1 MQDYERLYVRAK
13 DEQLMALF
21 ASLCPEPK
29 RSELMELS
37 DFEAALTGCGVREPL
52 FEEILEAWKPKITDY
67 PTGLRLLETYAKHTD
82 IKISVCERLLEIVED
97 PSELLDLGKLV
108 PFELKEKII
117 LKLLKINSPEGAIW
131 VRLSDVCRSESDL
144 WAEVADFLESNCPTV
159 GHAIALFRLGNERQK
174 QKAEQVLEKLQAGFS
189 DRWEACLWEKVLP
202 FDRLFDLAMT
212 VADYRLLAEK
222 STGQER
228 LNVLNKIV
236 QYLQTTEDGCWLYRQ
251 VESGSPVSTAA
262 ITFLRLQPNNVEK
275 WQAVLQ
281 VAREGSSLRQEA
293 IERLQVLST
302 TFADW
307 RWLYEQ
313 EPGLRSE
320 LLRRLLATAET
331 FADLQWV
338 YERCSGNRLLSE
350 QVLERLVGLAVTK
363 EECLYVWEH
372 FPTDSD
378 TAKNLAFRCLMS

>member
-1 MQDYERLYVRAK
+1 L
-13 DEQLMALF
+13 
-21 ASLCPEPK
+21 
-29 RSELMELS
+29 
-37 DFEAALTGCGVREPL
+37 
-52 FEEILEAWKPKITDY
+52 
-67 PTGLRLLETYAKHTD
+67 
-82 IKISVCERLLEIVED
+82 
-97 PSELLDLGKLV
+97 
-108 PFELKEKII
+108 ELKEKIV
-117 LKLLKINSPEGAIW
+117 LKVLKINPIEGALW
-131 VRLSDVCRSESDL
+131 VRLSDVYRSEWEL
-144 WAEVADFLESNCPTV
+144 WAEVADFLEGNCPTV

-174 QKAEQVLEKLQAGFS
+174 AKAEQALEKLNAGFS
-189 DRWEACLWEKVLP
+189 AWWEACLWEKVLP
-202 FDRLFDLAMT
+202 FDRLYDLATT

-236 QYLQTTEDGCWLYRQ
+236 QHLQTTEEGCWLYRQ
-251 VESGSPVSTAA
+251 VEPGSPISAAA
-262 ITFLRLQPNNVEK
+262 ITFLRLQPNNVDK
-275 WQAVLQ
+275 WKAVSE
-281 VAREGSSLRQEA
+281 VAREGSLLRQEA

-302 TFADW
+302 NFEDW

-313 EPGLRSE
+313 EPSLRNE

-378 TAKNLAFRCLMS
+378 TAKNLAFRCLSS

>member
-1 MQDYERLYVRAK
+1 MQDYERLYERAK
-13 DEQLMALF
+13 AENLMPLF

-29 RSELMELS
+29 RSELMDLS
-37 DFEAALTGCGVREPL
+37 DFETALTGCGFREPL
-52 FEEILEAWKPKITDY
+52 CEEILDAWKPKIRDY
-67 PTGLRLLETYAKHTD
+67 PTGLRLLETYAKRSD
-82 IKISVCERLLEIVED
+82 VLFSVSERLLEILDD
-97 PSELLDLGKLV
+97 PTELLDLSKLV

-117 LKLLKINSPEGAIW
+117 LKLLKINSPEGANW
-131 VRLSDVCRSESDL
+131 VRLSDVCRSEWEL
-144 WAEVADFLESNCPTV
+144 WAEVADFLESNCPTI

-174 QKAEQVLEKLQAGFS
+174 TKAEQALEKLNAGFS
-189 DRWEACLWEKVLP
+189 AWWEACLWEKELP
-202 FDRLFDLAMT
+202 FDRLFDLATT

-222 STGQER
+222 SSGQER

-236 QYLQTTEDGCWLYRQ
+236 QHLQTTEDGCWLYRQ
-251 VESGSPVSTAA
+251 VEPGSPVSTAA
-262 ITFLRLQPNNVEK
+262 LTFLRLQPNNVEK

-281 VAREGSSLRQEA
+281 VAREGSSIRQEA
-293 IERLQVLST
+293 VERLQVLST

-307 RWLYEQ
+307 KWLYEQ

-331 FADLQWV
+331 YSDLQWV

>member
-1 MQDYERLYVRAK
+1 MQDYERLYERAK
-13 DEQLMALF
+13 AENLMPLF

-29 RSELMELS
+29 RSELMDVS
-37 DFEAALTGCGVREPL
+37 DFEAALTGCRFREPL
-52 FEEILEAWKPKITDY
+52 CGEILEAWKPKITDY
-67 PTGLRLLETYAKHTD
+67 PTGLRLLETYAKRSD
-82 IKISVCERLLEIVED
+82 VLFSVSERLLEILDD
-97 PSELLDLGKLV
+97 PSELLDLSKLV

-117 LKLLKINSPEGAIW
+117 LKLLKINSTEGEIW
-131 VRLSDVCRSESDL
+131 VQLSDMCRSEPDL

-159 GHAIALFRLGNERQK
+159 GHAVALFRLGNERQK
-174 QKAEQVLEKLQAGFS
+174 QKAEQALEKLNAGFLAW
-189 DRWEACLWEKVLP
+189 WEACLWEKVLP
-202 FDRLFDLAMT
+202 FDRLYDLATT

-236 QYLQTTEDGCWLYRQ
+236 QHLQTTEDGCWLYRQ
-251 VESGSPVSTAA
+251 VDSGSPVSTAA
-262 ITFLRLQPNNVEK
+262 LTFLRLQPNNVAK
-275 WQAVLQ
+275 WKAVLE
-281 VAREGSSLRQEA
+281 VAREGSLLRQEA
-293 IERLQVLST
+293 VERLQVLST

-313 EPGLRSE
+313 EAGLRNE

-331 FADLQWV
+331 FTDLQWV

-350 QVLERLVGLAVTK
+350 QVLERLVRLAVTK
-363 EECLYVWEH
+363 EECLYVWER

-378 TAKNLAFRCLMS
+378 TAKNLAFRCLTS